1 MAQIYPESDHY
12 IGGKRS
18 GVFTMT
24 AQANLRQTSFLLAAI
39 LAAGTMLSAC
49 SILGES
55 DRAERK
61 LHIHVQTWFDDTPV
75 EIKLNGETVLDERVS
90 TGGILAVAAR
100 ISRMTPERSNN
111 LYVRVD
117 NEATADTTLVVH
129 DSLYVGI
136 NYSQDRVGFK
146 TQEEP
151 FAYY

>member
-1 MAQIYPESDHY
+1 
-12 IGGKRS
+12 
-18 GVFTMT
+18 MT